1 MKAIRDER
9 MDDFE
14 GLAVEAIKQVRAFF
28 AYQGNEPRYFQ
39 KARLGIGAIGA
50 YGRLRASETNR
61 MAIEAMSSRQLA
73 AADRKAL
80 R

>member
-1 MKAIRDER
+1 MKPIRDER

-14 GLAVEAIKQVRAFF
+14 GLAFEAIKQVRAFF
-28 AYQGNEPRYFQ
+28 TYEGNEPRYFQ
-39 KARLGIGAIGA
+39 KARLAIGAIGA

-61 MAIEAMSSRQLA
+61 MAIEAMSSRQLGA
-73 AADRKAL
+73 GDRKAL